1 MQKFVLA
8 AIATGLLAVPA
19 MASESSMS
27 CGNAPQAKWMS
38 QDAAKAKLAGMGY
51 DVRRVKVENG
61 CYEIYGMKDGARVQ
75 AMMNPATGEIVGN
88 EQGEQ

>member
-1 MQKFVLA
+1 MQKFILA
-8 AIATGLLAVPA
+8 AIATGFLATPV
-19 MASESSMS
+19 MASETSMS
-27 CGNAPQAKWMS
+27 CGDAPQAKWMS

-61 CYEIYGMKDGARVQ
+61 CYEVYGMKDGTRVQ